1 MRFQVCSPS
10 DLISGADLPWER
22 PLKAWPAEFLVDMPR
37 GISRNTV
44 RFAERNGIVYA
55 VKELPDRL
63 AAREYRLLR
72 ELQEHNLP
80 TVQPVALITERGN
93 KPGDMMAL
101 IITRFLEFA
110 LPYRMILSG
119 KRLPIDQDRLLDAM
133 VNLLVRLHLAGFHW
147 GDCSLSNTL
156 FRRDAGRLAAYMV
169 DAETGELHPQLSDGQ
184 RKYDL
189 IVAEENVAGELMDVA
204 AEIGLPPGIDPIETA
219 NNLVARYERL
229 WDEITR
235 DTVFGRD
242 EQFRIAAYINRLNHL
257 GFDVE
262 ELEMRTT
269 DNGTRLTMRPKV
281 VEEGH
286 HRRRLHELT
295 GLVAQ
300 ENQSRQ
306 ILNEIHRYR
315 AWLNEK
321 EQREL
326 SPAVA
331 AHRWLIEVYKTTLL
345 AIPEEHADKLEG
357 PELFHQIMEHRWFL
371 SESAK
376 KDVGTEEALRDYIR
390 KILPGVAEERLT
402 AKVKKQAAADGGQ
415 AMLEPDNQ
423 PAAEAATEV
432 ADEPAGP
439 PEPTPPS
446 C

>member
-10 DLISGADLPWER
+10 DLISGADLPWEL
-22 PLKAWPAEFLVDMPR
+22 PLKEWSADFLVDMPR

-44 RFAERNGIVYA
+44 RFAERNGVVYA

-80 TVQPVALITERGN
+80 AVQPVALITERGQR
-93 KPGDMMAL
+93 PGEMMAL

-169 DAETGELHPQLSDGQ
+169 DAETGERHPQLSDGQ

-315 AWLNEK
+315 AWLNETEK
-321 EQREL
+321 REL

-345 AIPEEHADKLEG
+345 AIPDEHADKLEG

-371 SESAK
+371 SEAAK
-376 KDVGTEEALRDYIR
+376 ADVGTEEALRDYISH
-390 KILPGVAEERLT
+390 ILPDVARERLT
-402 AKVKKQAAADGGQ
+402 AKVEPTKQATGADETAMPTANTDDEGAPPQVQPGENADTEQADG
-415 AMLEPDNQ
+415 
-423 PAAEAATEV
+423 
-432 ADEPAGP
+432 
-439 PEPTPPS
+439 
-446 C
+446 